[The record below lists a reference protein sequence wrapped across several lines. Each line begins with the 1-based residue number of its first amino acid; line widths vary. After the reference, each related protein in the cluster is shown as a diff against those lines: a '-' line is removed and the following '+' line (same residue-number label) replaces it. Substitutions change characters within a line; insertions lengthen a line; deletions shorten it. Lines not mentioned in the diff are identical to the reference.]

1 MAKGISQ
8 TPIQADGRR
17 KKGKKEMKTK
27 SKKQAA
33 PAKKNATTSKKP
45 TSPRKCAKDE
55 QFDEIASLLTELIED
70 FLEAYCNQIPARI
83 ITVRRVVSK
92 PAPSV
97 PTADRIKISPSVKK
111 QCKEALKKGEDSKTK
126 AKSNAKSSAKKGAP
140 APLFTA
146 DEQKKILDLR
156 KKGLSIKNVAKA
168 IKRGD
173 HAVAAFLK
181 PAK

>member
-8 TPIQADGRR
+8 TPIQADGLR

-33 PAKKNATTSKKP
+33 PAKKNATTPKKP
-45 TSPRKCAKDE
+45 ASSRKCAKDD
-55 QFDEIASLLTELIED
+55 QCDEIASLLTELIED

-92 PAPSV
+92 AAPSV
-97 PTADRIKISPSVKK
+97 PTADRIKIAPSVKK
-111 QCKEALKKGEDSKTK
+111 QCKEALKKGDKSKPK
-126 AKSNAKSSAKKGAP
+126 AKSSAKKEAP

-181 PAK
+181 PSK

>member
-33 PAKKNATTSKKP
+33 PAKKNATSKKQVP
-45 TSPRKCAKDE
+45 AKKNAKKTE
-55 QFDEIASLLTELIED
+55 CPGFISLLADVLAAIIEPLGHD
-70 FLEAYCNQIPARI
+70 
-83 ITVRRVVSK
+83 RVVRVFTIRRSSSK

-97 PTADRIKISPSVKK
+97 PTADRIKIAPSVKK
-111 QCKEALKKGEDSKTK
+111 QCKAALKKGEDSKSK
-126 AKSNAKSSAKKGAP
+126 PKAKSSAKKGAP
-140 APLFTA
+140 VPLFTA

-156 KKGLSIKNVAKA
+156 KKGLSIKKVAKA

-181 PAK
+181 LAK